1 MTHPFSELVVGGV
14 FVAPFVAYAAATLII
29 VLVLRPVLRRIRF
42 AEMFSHPP
50 IATLSLY
57 VVILG
62 LLTVFF

>member
-1 MTHPFSELVVGGV
+1 MTHSFSDLVVGGV
-14 FVAPFVAYAAATLII
+14 FVAPFVAYAVSALII
-29 VLVLRPVLRRIRF
+29 MLVLRPLRRLVRF
-42 AEMFSHPP
+42 GEMFSHPS